1 MFIQFDKLKN
11 FDVRNT
17 CDILWKYCYLQ
28 MNKVSVGS
36 ASVGFEQPSDQ
47 HVQKMAPQQ
56 KKTASP
62 KMIAAKKIS
71 LRKTAQKKTG
81 SKTTAAK
88 KMSPKMKT
96 APKKTPA
103 KKITP
108 KKTAPKKTSIKKT
121 LPKKT
126 APKKVALK
134 KAALKK
140 KIATKRSAKVGER
153 MAKKNP
159 VKGKKETISKSS
171 EECAAR
177 AARRSLAKEAP
188 AGKDL
193 INLLPTEL
201 LLLVT
206 QVLGS
211 SSLLTFVE
219 LVLTF
224 HRSSP
229 C

>member
-17 CDILWKYCYLQ
+17 CDILWKYCNLQ

-103 KKITP
+103 KK
-108 KKTAPKKTSIKKT
+108 TSA
-121 LPKKT
+121 KKT

-153 MAKKNP
+153 MAKKDP
-159 VKGKKETISKSS
+159 VKGKKKTISKSS